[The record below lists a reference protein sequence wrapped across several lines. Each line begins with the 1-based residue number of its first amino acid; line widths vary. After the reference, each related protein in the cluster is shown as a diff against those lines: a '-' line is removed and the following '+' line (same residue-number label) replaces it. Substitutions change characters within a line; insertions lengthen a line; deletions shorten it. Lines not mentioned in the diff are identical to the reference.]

1 MSATKVQSK
10 AFLNSSWSSPLSVT
24 MDSNITAGST
34 CVAGFIMSGNG
45 TTRVTGVTIAG
56 TAATKIYDT
65 DSGANTSHI
74 EFWLAE
80 NVAGGSTAVSITAG
94 AGSGFRI
101 NGSIDE
107 WTGLATSP
115 FDTFG
120 ETVNGSPGTSVT
132 ATANAQTST
141 ADAVLYATIATT
153 NNNLTTL
160 TGPTGYTNLWSKLD
174 GGAGH
179 GGAGYYKIET
189 VAETEA
195 AAFSGFS
202 STTNMAA
209 IITLK
214 VGPPTPNITGGT
226 AAPVHLST
234 GNTLTGINFEASQG
248 TGGAVIGGVGQTET
262 AWGATSI
269 TYTADRGTNLN
280 GVAVNAVVTN
290 NSGVASSNYALTGFQ
305 PPAGYYSV
313 TLTSV
318 NSTAAYR
325 ITAAGDLAIGN
336 QLEWDNAFVT
346 IYADGT
352 YVADQTVTSFNV
364 RVGVT
369 TDGWGALAVQSVNGS
384 SGGTNHTTGATLV
397 KAFNKRVGSG
407 F

>member
-10 AFLNSSWSSPLSVT
+10 AFLNSSWSSPLTVT

-34 CVAGFIMSGNG
+34 VMCAFTMSGNG

-65 DSGANTSHI
+65 DNAAGTNHI

-80 NVAGGSTAVSITAG
+80 NVTGGSATVTITAG
-94 AGSGFRI
+94 AGSSFRI
-101 NGSIDE
+101 NGSVDE

-115 FDTFG
+115 FDTYG

-132 ATANAQTST
+132 ATANAVTST
-141 ADAVLYATIATT
+141 ADCVIYATVATN

-160 TGPTGYTNLWSKLD
+160 TGPSGYTNLWSKLD

-248 TGGAVIGGVGQTET
+248 TGGAVIGGQGQTET

-269 TYTADRGTNLN
+269 TYTADRGVNLN

-290 NSGVASSNYALTGFQ
+290 GSGNSSANYALTGFQ

-318 NSTAAYR
+318 NATAAYR
-325 ITAAGDLAIGN
+325 ITAVGDLAIGN
-336 QLEWDNAFVT
+336 QLEWNNPLVT
-346 IYADGT
+346 IYNDGT
-352 YVADQTVTSFNV
+352 YVADPSVTSFNV

-369 TDGWGALAVQSVNGS
+369 TDGWGSLALQTINLAASASARRHPAIGNGM
-384 SGGTNHTTGATLV
+384 
-397 KAFNKRVGSG
+397 G
-407 F
+407 FKL